1 MATKGRGGR
10 SKGREGRGE
19 INLDPEVVQV
29 LQELQRSDLGVLS
42 DGGDDLMGE
51 G

>member
-10 SKGREGRGE
+10 SKGREEE

-29 LQELQRSDLGVLS
+29 VQELQRSDLGVLS
-42 DGGDDLMGE
+42 DG
-51 G
+51 